1 LAVAGEQAFGDDTGM
16 EAVAHKS
23 KSFKEAA
30 EWDIQQQ
37 LAMTPAQRML
47 VGKLLRQR
55 AYPADSKD
63 VREWHRTR

>member
-1 LAVAGEQAFGDDTGM
+1 MIRRMD
-16 EAVAHKS
+16 AVAHKS

-30 EWDIQQQ
+30 EWDIRQQ

-47 VGKLLRQR
+47 VAKVLRQR
-55 AYPADSKD
+55 AYPAGSKD